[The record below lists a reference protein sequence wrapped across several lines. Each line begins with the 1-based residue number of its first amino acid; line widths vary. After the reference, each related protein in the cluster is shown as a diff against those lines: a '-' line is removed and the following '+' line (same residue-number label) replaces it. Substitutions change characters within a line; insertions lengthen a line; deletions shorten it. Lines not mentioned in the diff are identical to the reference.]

1 MSPGVDFGSSV
12 RRLPTRWVALR
23 KSGAFRHGEPQR
35 VGLDGASAPTPHAL
49 EDQPLAKQPSSSR
62 ADEPHGLLAAQA
74 RQGRGVIG
82 IHKCQPATTATVPGS
97 PTGWIWVLA
106 GFGENPAGVPA
117 FSHAPRFGFG
127 APIIGALEHPVD
139 WRVSFEAEDAKSIP
153 GHGP

>member
-1 MSPGVDFGSSV
+1 MPTRDDSHSS
-12 RRLPTRWVALR
+12 RLPNR
-23 KSGAFRHGEPQR
+23 
-35 VGLDGASAPTPHAL
+35 LDLG
-49 EDQPLAKQPSSSR
+49 
-62 ADEPHGLLAAQA
+62 
-74 RQGRGVIG
+74 
-82 IHKCQPATTATVPGS
+82 
-97 PTGWIWVLA
+97 TGWIWILA